1 MEDNIIGKISSK
13 YIIKLIFSH
22 IKVRKSLQIIKLNKN
37 LMDRIDIKLSHYQL
51 YNLFSLFN
59 QFKLNNINDILDFP
73 YLHLFPDDVK
83 CEAIY
88 RYMKKEKLLQ
98 NYYYINIYDD
108 KKISMIKKLIE
119 KYKNEFKFIIG
130 DLRSLKFY
138 YIYDKVVIKRISIDA
153 IPIELILLNYLPLR
167 DEINNYISID
177 FSKVKYLNLDYSSE
191 CELSSFNNLEYLLI
205 SRSTCSKLNLSEN
218 QYKNIKVL
226 DMSKLLYKSPFENKN
241 NSKEKKF
248 QNLKEL
254 YIRENLLN
262 NINFEQEKLKKLN
275 ILFDYRYFAYE
286 IDYIKNYL
294 NNIIKQYTSLDELKI
309 EIFYCDNK
317 WINYYNSFIEEMSD
331 YYFNLIHNLSDIS
344 FKFYYLDSNDI
355 NKYEIEDITISELL
369 IKNIKNKKGKFMIKG
384 KNVKT
389 SLFEPYFNKIEEI
402 ELLQS
407 HESSLSLYKSVKKVL
422 SIEEDN
428 SLSDITKLNLKFVNS
443 CNKLEYI
450 PIKSFSSLKYLK
462 LEIFDKNLTIN
473 FPLFNNSLI
482 KFDNLEYLS
491 IDFGNVPLDN
501 SLFENLTN
509 IPNLKYLSIINK
521 KVFQTNYPYRRIII
535 SKCVFLKKL
544 YTLIANDHGLVNS
557 KLFYADKYYD
567 AYPELKKT
575 NIKFC
580 NLSDLKDDK
589 KTIK

>member
-59 QFKLNNINDILDFP
+59 QFKLNNIDDILDFP
-73 YLHLFPDDVK
+73 YLHLFPDDVI

-130 DLRSLKFY
+130 DIRSLKCY
-138 YIYDKVVIKRISIDA
+138 YIYGRVLYRDIVIKRISIDA
-153 IPIELILLNYLPLR
+153 IPIESILLNYLPLR

-241 NSKEKKF
+241 AFNSKEKKF

-262 NINFEQEKLKKLN
+262 NINFAQEKLKKLS

-309 EIFYCDNK
+309 EIFYCDNNL
-317 WINYYNSFIEEMSD
+317 INYYNSFIEKMSD

-355 NKYEIEDITISELL
+355 NKYEIENITISELL

-407 HESSLSLYKSVKKVL
+407 YESSLSLLPSVKKVL
-422 SIEEDN
+422 LIEEVN

-482 KFDNLEYLS
+482 KYDNLEYLS

-501 SLFENLTN
+501 SIFENLTN

-521 KVFQTNYPYRRIII
+521 KIFQTNYPYRKVII

-544 YTLIANDHGLVNS
+544 YTLIANGHGLANS
-557 KLFYADKYYD
+557 ELFYADKYYD
-567 AYPELKKT
+567 DYPELKKT

-580 NLSDLKDDK
+580 YLSD
-589 KTIK
+589 

>member
-59 QFKLNNINDILDFP
+59 QFKLNNIYDILDFP

-130 DLRSLKFY
+130 D
-138 YIYDKVVIKRISIDA
+138 
-153 IPIELILLNYLPLR
+153 PIESILLNYLPLR

-241 NSKEKKF
+241 DSKEKKF

-275 ILFDYRYFAYE
+275 ILFDCRYFAYE

-567 AYPELKKT
+567 DYPELKKT

-580 NLSDLKDDK
+580 YLSDLKDK
-589 KTIK
+589 K